1 MTTISSRFVAAAL
14 AIPLAVGSVSTAQ
27 ARDNWVGPAAAG
39 VVGGLII
46 GGAIANSR
54 PAYAYPPPTYSYPPP
69 SYGYVPPAYAAPPP
83 VVYTPP
89 TVYTAPPSVAYVSR
103 SPHTDW
109 CYANRPGYNAYD
121 NTFQPVYGGA
131 REYCQSPYQY

>member
-1 MTTISSRFVAAAL
+1 MTSISSRLVAAAL
-14 AIPLAVGSVSTAQ
+14 AIPLAVGTVSTAQ

-54 PAYAYPPPTYSYPPP
+54 PAYAYPPPA
-69 SYGYVPPAYAAPPP
+69 SYGYVPPAYAAPP
-83 VVYTPP
+83 VVYTSPP
-89 TVYTAPPSVAYVSR
+89 TAYTAPPSVAYVSR

-121 NTFQPVYGGA
+121 NTFQPAYGGA